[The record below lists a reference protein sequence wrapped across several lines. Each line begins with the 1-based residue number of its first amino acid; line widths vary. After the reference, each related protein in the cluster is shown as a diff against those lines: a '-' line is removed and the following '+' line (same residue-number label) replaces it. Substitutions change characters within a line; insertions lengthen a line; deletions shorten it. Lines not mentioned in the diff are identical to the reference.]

1 MPMPHALPYV
11 VILLLVAILS
21 GCGTTLIVPPGKPR
35 DPAPVF
41 VLDHGRHTS
50 LVLSA
55 PDGTLHRY
63 AYGDW
68 AYYAERDTSLLR
80 GLAALLW
87 PTPGALGHRQLAG
100 PATASAVRQQVRVR
114 IVELHGLQVER
125 DRVEALR
132 NRLDTLIAGA
142 EFRLPAPDV
151 DLVFVPHPRQY
162 SLAHNSNQVVAD
174 WLTEL
179 GCDVS
184 RRPILSG
191 WRLQERM
198 R

>member
-1 MPMPHALPYV
+1 MPHALPHV
-11 VILLLVAILS
+11 LILLLSAILS
-21 GCGTTLIVPPGKPR
+21 GCGTTLIVPPAEPR
-35 DPAPVF
+35 DPAAVF

-55 PDGTLHRY
+55 ADGTLHRY

-100 PATASAVRQQVRVR
+100 PATASAVRQQVRVP
-114 IVELHGLQVER
+114 IVDLHSLQVER
-125 DRVEALR
+125 DRVETLR
-132 NRLDTLIAGA
+132 NRLDMLIARA
-142 EFRLPAPDV
+142 EVSLPAPDV
-151 DLVFVPHPRQY
+151 DLVFVPHPSDY

-174 WLTEL
+174 WLSEL
-179 GCDVS
+179 GCEVS
-184 RRPILSG
+184 RRPVLSG
-191 WRLQERM
+191 WRLQGATH
-198 R
+198 

>member
-1 MPMPHALPYV
+1 MPHALPFLL
-11 VILLLVAILS
+11 ILLPLLS
-21 GCGTTLIVPPGKPR
+21 GCGTTLITPPADLR
-35 DPAPVF
+35 EPAAVF

-55 PDGTLHRY
+55 PDGSLHRY

-80 GLAALLW
+80 GLAALFW
-87 PTPGALGHRQLAG
+87 PTPGALGHRQMPG
-100 PATASAVRQQVRVR
+100 PATASAVREQVRVP
-114 IVELHGLQVER
+114 IVELRGLQVER
-125 DRVEALR
+125 SRVEGLR
-132 NRLDTLIAGA
+132 HRLDLLIAQA
-142 EFRLPAPDV
+142 ELRLPAPEV
-151 DLVFVPHPRQY
+151 DLVFVPHPRSY

-179 GCDVS
+179 GCEVS

-191 WRLQERM
+191 WRLRERAP
-198 R
+198 